1 MNKTGTTNKR
11 STLIFVSGV
20 KDNSAKKAKATIK
33 INEVLSLLV
42 RILI

>member
-11 STLIFVSGV
+11 SILIFVSGV

-33 INEVLSLLV
+33 INEILSLF
-42 RILI
+42 